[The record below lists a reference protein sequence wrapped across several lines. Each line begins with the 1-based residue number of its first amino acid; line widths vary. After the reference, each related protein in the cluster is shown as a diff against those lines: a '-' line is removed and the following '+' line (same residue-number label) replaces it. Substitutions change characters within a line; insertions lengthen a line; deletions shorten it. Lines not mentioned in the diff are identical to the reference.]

1 MLYRCL
7 MGVWI
12 WGLLVLLFQWLWGIR
27 WLIAT
32 IVWFIW
38 FQWTI
43 KNTVRDGVSEAL
55 NKTVVPVLEEIRDAL
70 TEDE

>member
-1 MLYRCL
+1 